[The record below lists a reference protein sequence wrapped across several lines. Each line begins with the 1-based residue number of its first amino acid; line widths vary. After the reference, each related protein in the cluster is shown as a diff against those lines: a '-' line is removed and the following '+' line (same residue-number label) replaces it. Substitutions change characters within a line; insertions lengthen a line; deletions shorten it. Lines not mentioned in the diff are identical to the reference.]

1 MAPQFIVHWLPRV
14 PRCVLQA
21 VFGSPS
27 IPADCSAGSTLDTS
41 HSKRTPHEQTAPLGA
56 NRYSGSHYLV
66 HRNDIADCRRAQW
79 LERVRT
85 MVLPEKPRNPRFYEL
100 SDDAMEVYQA
110 AVSLYLNDPEFHAR
124 VIRIDRLIRKLDSDM
139 IGHPGASVQLGIM
152 IALYLSDQGKA

>member
-1 MAPQFIVHWLPRV
+1 
-14 PRCVLQA
+14 
-21 VFGSPS
+21 
-27 IPADCSAGSTLDTS
+27 
-41 HSKRTPHEQTAPLGA
+41 
-56 NRYSGSHYLV
+56 
-66 HRNDIADCRRAQW
+66 
-79 LERVRT
+79 